1 MSTTYSIGCKDC
13 KKCLWIGQQ
22 GAGSERPWLYLG
34 DGKTDKALEAF
45 FAAHVGHSM
54 VFDGDYAFV
63 DYDEVAIPNPTP
75 IQHTGTRAVPFLRK
89 KT

>member
-63 DYDEVAIPNPTP
+63 DYDEVAIPNAEVSGEPKRSV
-75 IQHTGTRAVPFLRK
+75 GESA
-89 KT
+89 